1 MPYVTDA
8 HPLIWH
14 LLHSKRLSAKA
25 AVIFSA
31 TDVGQEV
38 IYIPTI
44 VLGELMHIAEAA
56 QIALKFSD
64 VLKQIKS
71 GDNYVTISLDL
82 PIIEAAAEISA
93 RLEMHDRLIVATAKV
108 LNVSLITRDEA
119 ITAAGI
125 VPVVW

>member
-1 MPYVTDA
+1 MSYVTDA

-25 AVIFSA
+25 AAIFNTA
-31 TDVGQEV
+31 DAGQDV

-56 QIALKFSD
+56 LIPLKFSD

-71 GDNYVTISLDL
+71 GDNYVTIPLDL

-93 RLEMHDRLIVATAKV
+93 RLEMYDRLIVATAKV
-108 LNVSLITRDEA
+108 LNASLITRDEA
-119 ITAAGI
+119 MTAAGI
-125 VPVVW
+125 VLVVW

>member
-1 MPYVTDA
+1 LPYVTDA

-25 AVIFSA
+25 AAIFSA
-31 TDVGQEV
+31 ADAGQDV
-38 IYIPTI
+38 IYVPTI
-44 VLGELMHIAEAA
+44 VLGELMYIAESA
-56 QIALKFSD
+56 QIRLKFTE

-71 GDNYVTISLDL
+71 GDNYVTVPLDL
-82 PIIEAAAEISA
+82 PTIEAAAEISA

-108 LNVSLITRDEA
+108 LNISLITRDEA
-119 ITAAGI
+119 ITVAGL

>member
-8 HPLIWH
+8 HPLVWH
-14 LLHSKRLSAKA
+14 LLRSQRLSAKA
-25 AVIFSA
+25 AALFNA
-31 TDVGQEV
+31 ADAGQDV

-56 QIALKFSD
+56 QISLKFSD

-71 GDNYVTISLDL
+71 GDNYVTIPLDL
-82 PIIEAAAEISA
+82 PIIEAAAEIRV

-119 ITAAGI
+119 ITSAGL

>member
-14 LLHSKRLSAKA
+14 LLRSQRLSANA
-25 AVIFSA
+25 AAIFNA
-31 TDVGQEV
+31 ADVGQEV

-44 VLGELMHIAEAA
+44 VLAELMHIAEAA
-56 QIALKFSD
+56 QIALKFSG

-71 GDNYVTISLDL
+71 GDNYLTLPLDL

>member
-1 MPYVTDA
+1 
-8 HPLIWH
+8 
-14 LLHSKRLSAKA
+14 LLRSKRLSAKA
-25 AVIFSA
+25 AAIFNA
-31 TDVGQEV
+31 ADVGQEV

-44 VLGELMHIAEAA
+44 VLGELMHIAGAA
-56 QIALKFSD
+56 QIALKFSN

-71 GDNYVTISLDL
+71 GDNYVTLPLDL